1 VLTLAVQR
9 IREILVALIHFVA
22 WHLITF
28 YADDAL
34 PSTRTSGGGRW
45 TLVMCTQV
53 EMTVCIASSDKH
65 NRKTTKKI
73 SNFLGLIFEYSARE
87 IQKKKETGAAQRSRR
102 SSYC

>member
-1 VLTLAVQR
+1 MLTLAVQR

-45 TLVMCTQV
+45 TLGMCTKV
-53 EMTVCIASSDKH
+53 EMTVSIASSDKH
-65 NRKTTKKI
+65 NRKTTKKD
-73 SNFLGLIFEYSARE
+73 FELF
-87 IQKKKETGAAQRSRR
+87 GVDF
-102 SSYC
+102 